1 MTKIYKHVPYTKIK
15 ELWYPLIVGYRAFNE
30 EEMQRRFKVFTA
42 NVVSITV
49 LEGDRKSYK
58 MATKGVYGLSF
69 YDFPSEGLSKVATQI
84 VQETKSL
91 SYQGV
96 FAALLFV
103 KSNYIKGSGYVTD
116 PFIGEKDIAR
126 SFAFA
131 FNKYMK
137 NDNACIIVDIDKN
150 PVEAKGNNIKP
161 TSSVKVEE
169 KSTERDH
176 KHFYVESEANKTLT
190 LANLLAKKVG
200 FANILLTG
208 PSGFGKTTLAFLFA
222 EKTGRDFVKVD
233 MSLVTEAS
241 EILGSL
247 ALVNGTTQFNETP
260 FTQAIKK
267 GNCVILL
274 DEINRAYPNVTNP
287 LLGLLDDT
295 HSVTYGGVTYN
306 VAPNTVF
313 VVTANI
319 GSQYTG
325 TFKSDAA
332 LLNRMNFTCT
342 VGDLPPEEEA
352 KIYVNKTGVSQAQA
366 SAIVKVLIDCRST
379 FVGSSI
385 DFSPRTGISVAR
397 IIEFGGSL
405 RFAFIS
411 AIGVVE
417 PEEKK
422 AVLDILSKQGAFD
435 SDFTFSLLF

>member
-1 MTKIYKHVPYTKIK
+1 MAKVYRNVPYVQVRGI
-15 ELWYPLIVGYRAFNE
+15 WYPMLTGFKSFND
-30 EEMQRRFKVFTA
+30 EEMQRRFSVGRVT
-42 NVVSITV
+42 NTVNLVV
-49 LEGDRKSYK
+49 LEGERKSYK
-58 MATKGVYGLSF
+58 MVSKGAYGLNF
-69 YDFPSEGLSKVATQI
+69 TDFPSGGLSEVASYITGY
-84 VQETKSL
+84 VKELT
-91 SYQGV
+91 YQGI
-96 FAALLFV
+96 FALLLLV
-103 KSNYIKGSGYVTD
+103 KSNYKPGSGYTTD
-116 PFIGEKDIAR
+116 PFIKDEFVAQA
-126 SFAFA
+126 FATA
-131 FNKYMK
+131 FNKYLR
-137 NDNACIIVDIDKN
+137 NDNACVVVESDQKPI
-150 PVEAKGNNIKP
+150 PVEEITKP
-161 TSSVKVEE
+161 VSPVKVEE
-169 KSTERDH
+169 KAITRNEN
-176 KHFYVESEANKTLT
+176 HFYVEPEANKTLT
-190 LANLLAKKVG
+190 LAHLLATKTG
-200 FANILLTG
+200 FANVLLTG
-208 PSGFGKTTLAFLFA
+208 PSGFGKTTLAYLFA
-222 EKTGRDFVKVD
+222 EKTKRDFVKVD

-295 HSVTYGGVTYN
+295 HSVTYSGVTYN

-352 KIYVNKTGVSQAQA
+352 KIYVNKTGIGHAQA
-366 SAIVKVLIDCRST
+366 MAIVKALIDCRST
-379 FVGSSI
+379 FAGSPI
-385 DFSPRTGISVAR
+385 DFSPRTGISIAR
-397 IIEFGGSL
+397 IMEFGGTL

-411 AIGVVE
+411 AIGIVE

-422 AVLDILSKQGAFD
+422 SVLDILSKQGAFD
-435 SDFTFSLLF
+435 SKFDFKLLF

>member
-1 MTKIYKHVPYTKIK
+1 MAKVYKHVPYTKV
-15 ELWYPLIVGYRAFNE
+15 EGNWYSLFTGYKTFSE
-30 EEMQRRFKVFTA
+30 VEMQRRFKVGSVNFA
-42 NVVSITV
+42 NLLV
-49 LEGDRKSYK
+49 LEGERKSYK
-58 MATKGVYGLSF
+58 MATKSEYGLSF
-69 YDFPSEGLSKVATQI
+69 CDFPSDGLSSVASHIINKVEGLT
-84 VQETKSL
+84 
-91 SYQGV
+91 YQGV
-96 FAALLFV
+96 FAVLLLV
-103 KSNYIKGSGYVTD
+103 KSNYKKGSGYVTD
-116 PFIGEKDIAR
+116 LFIKKEDVA
-126 SFAFA
+126 FAFASA
-131 FNKYMK
+131 FNKYMQSS
-137 NDNACIIVDIDKN
+137 ACIVIGSGRKPVNAEGTIKPSS
-150 PVEAKGNNIKP
+150 PVE
-161 TSSVKVEE
+161 VEE
-169 KSTERDH
+169 KSIERDSN
-176 KHFYVESEANKTLT
+176 HFYVESEANKTLT

-208 PSGFGKTTLAFLFA
+208 PSGFGKTTLAYLFA
-222 EKTGRDFVKVD
+222 KKTGRDFIKVD

-247 ALVNGTTQFNETP
+247 SLVNGTTKFNETP
-260 FTQAIKK
+260 FTQAIQK

-352 KIYVNKTGVSQAQA
+352 KIYVNKTGISNAQA
-366 SAIVKVLIDCRST
+366 SVIVKALIDCRST

-385 DFSPRTGISVAR
+385 DFSPRTGISIAR

-422 AVLDILSKQGAFD
+422 SVLDILSKQGAFD

>member
-1 MTKIYKHVPYTKIK
+1 MARAYRNVPYVRFEET
-15 ELWYPLIVGYRAFNE
+15 WYPMLLGFKSFSE
-30 EEMQRRFKVFTA
+30 EEIQRRFAVSVA
-42 NVVSITV
+42 NTVNLVV
-49 LEGDRKSYK
+49 LEGERKSYK
-58 MATKGVYGLSF
+58 MVSKGSYGLSF
-69 YDFPSEGLSKVATQI
+69 TDFPSEELSAVASNI
-84 VQETKSL
+84 VGDVREL
-91 SYQGV
+91 AFQGV
-96 FAALLFV
+96 FAALLLV
-103 KSNYIKGSGYVTD
+103 KSNYKAGSGFITD
-116 PFIGEKDIAR
+116 PFIKDELVAQ
-126 SFAFA
+126 AFA
-131 FNKYMK
+131 ASFNKYVRNNK
-137 NDNACIIVDIDKN
+137 ACVVVGSDQNTIPAKEIAK
-150 PVEAKGNNIKP
+150 PVSPI
-161 TSSVKVEE
+161 KVEE
-169 KSTERDH
+169 KAVSRNEN
-176 KHFYVESEANKTLT
+176 HFYVEPEANKSLT
-190 LANLLAKKVG
+190 LAHLLAQKTG
-200 FANILLTG
+200 FANVLLTG
-208 PSGFGKTTLAFLFA
+208 PSGFGKTTLAYLFA
-222 EKTGRDFVKVD
+222 AKTKREFVKVD

-247 ALVNGTTQFNETP
+247 ALVDGTTQFNETP

-295 HSVTYGGVTYN
+295 HSVTYAGTTYN

-352 KIYVNKTGVSQAQA
+352 KIYVNKTGVDRAQA
-366 SAIVKVLIDCRST
+366 VAIVKALIDCRST
-379 FVGSSI
+379 FVGSPI
-385 DFSPRTGISVAR
+385 DFSPRTGISIAR

-411 AIGVVE
+411 AIGVIE

-422 AVLDILSKQGAFD
+422 SVLDILSKQGAFG
-435 SDFTFSLLF
+435 SEFKFSLLF